1 MNFFK
6 FFDELTVSWCS
17 FSVKTVPPLYFS
29 LILIKQKDFLWQTV
43 HFWILICK
51 FGSIW
56 LKMKDI
62 ENNNT
67 ANFCEF
73 IMNLFCN
80 TTKKYLKFLK
90 HLVCHQE
97 CIFSPVWP
105 ILWPCAFVPKC
116 ELHVYVCWTLES
128 VCYAWSKQL
137 DLLVGKVNE
146 KMSWNEFSFFTFA
159 VPYILI
165 LGIK

>member
-43 HFWILICK
+43 HVWILTCG

-80 TTKKYLKFLK
+80 TTKKYLKCLK

-97 CIFSPVWP
+97 CIFKPSLTHYLTLCICTKMWTT
-105 ILWPCAFVPKC
+105 C
-116 ELHVYVCWTLES
+116 VCMLNTGVGLLCLIEA
-128 VCYAWSKQL
+128 VG
-137 DLLVGKVNE
+137 LVGR
-146 KMSWNEFSFFTFA
+146 
-159 VPYILI
+159 
-165 LGIK
+165 